1 MSQVYRIGILAP
13 TSISLVN
20 GGVRTQINQTTE
32 ALQRLGHEI
41 VWVHSSEDLPAIDIL
56 HVFVASSEHWGFLR
70 QFKTRSLIRNQKKIP
85 IVLSPIFFAPKKI
98 GLTKFKLRIESIVGT
113 FFSGISSEYGIKK
126 QVCQLADVILPNTQA
141 EMNQIRQL
149 FDIPQHHMHVIP
161 NGVETR
167 FLKAESTE
175 FMQRYG
181 RKDFVLFVGQA
192 SSTRKNVLR
201 LLEIAPSLD
210 APLVLIGDVG
220 SDEYSQQCAELIKR
234 NNVLHLPTQEHHSTL
249 LASAYAAAKVFVLP
263 SLFET
268 PGIAAMEAA
277 LAGCAVVITKNGG
290 TKEYFK
296 EMASYIDPLDSTSLL
311 TSINKQLHTK
321 NEELKIQNTLLKKH
335 IASHYSWDSVGK
347 MTLAAHYSLLR

>member
-1 MSQVYRIGILAP
+1 MSQVYRIGMLAP

-20 GGVRTQINQTTE
+20 GGVRTQINQTAE
-32 ALQRLGHEI
+32 ALQRLGHDI
-41 VWVHSSEDLPAIDIL
+41 IWVHSGENLPAIDIL

-70 QFKTRSLIRNQKKIP
+70 QFKTRSLSNNQKKIP

-98 GLTKFKLRIESIVGT
+98 GVTKFKLHIESIVGT

-126 QVCQLADVILPNTQA
+126 QICQLADVILPNTQA
-141 EMNQIRQL
+141 EMIQIRQL
-149 FDIPQHHMHVIP
+149 FDIPLQHMHIIP

-175 FMQRYG
+175 FVQRYG
-181 RKDFVLFVGQA
+181 LKDFVLFVGQS
-192 SSTRKNVLR
+192 SSTRKNVLK

-277 LAGCAVVITKNGG
+277 LAGCAVVITKHGG

-296 EMASYIDPLDSTSLL
+296 EMVSYIDPHDSSSLL
-311 TSINKQLHTK
+311 KNINKLLNTNTQ
-321 NEELKIQNTLLKKH
+321 ELVNQNAHLKTH
-335 IASHYSWDSVGK
+335 ITTQFSWDTVGSR
-347 MTLAAHYSLLR
+347 TLAAYELLLS

>member
-20 GGVRTQINQTTE
+20 GGVRTQINQTVK

-70 QFKTRSLIRNQKKIP
+70 QFKTRSLSSNQEKIP
-85 IVLSPIFFAPKKI
+85 IVLSPIFFTPKKTA
-98 GLTKFKLRIESIVGT
+98 LTKFKLRIESIVGT

-149 FDIPQHHMHVIP
+149 FDIPHHHMHVIP

-167 FLKAESTE
+167 FLKADSTE
-175 FMQRYG
+175 FVQRY
-181 RKDFVLFVGQA
+181 RLKDFVLFVGQA

-321 NEELKIQNTLLKKH
+321 NEELKIQNTLLKNH